1 MKSRMRMNHPAHRAA
16 EALLPRAE
24 PPQQARGVQVVWPA
38 PLISEPVYRAP
49 GFGQASP
56 MIRTGAL
63 RPRQPM
69 RPALPMSGA
78 LAG

>member
-1 MKSRMRMNHPAHRAA
+1 MKSRMRMNQPTHQAA

-24 PPQQARGVQVVWPA
+24 PPQQARGVQVVRPA

-63 RPRQPM
+63 RPRQP
-69 RPALPMSGA
+69 LLMSGA